1 MSRRYAGTDDME
13 GGAAC
18 YVLFF
23 ISLSFGSVVQDTI
36 EFDFLSSVDSSL
48 W

>member
-1 MSRRYAGTDDME
+1 MRDDGMSRRYAGTDDME

-23 ISLSFGSVVQDTI
+23 VFAFPFVW
-36 EFDFLSSVDSSL
+36 LSSARYH
-48 W
+48 